1 MKHRKIF
8 IVLFTVMLLGNP
20 IETFAAPIDNV
31 EIYDP
36 AGESDEVIFIAG
48 EHQGS
53 QSGEGTGTTE
63 NEKEQNIANQN
74 TSIMNAQRELKESLI
89 KKNVEK
95 SMMVYV
101 PGNSIVVKEDIPVSY
116 EALLPY
122 ITNGLKFEG
131 VEGLLGITHSSKNQV
146 RQSENTTRA
155 LEELKGQVAGNAELT
170 GSIPFTVGGTPL
182 TWGFLQEIDTA
193 GWPQDLLA
201 AWKKIIQN
209 QTWTQIRTDLV
220 GGGMIDWP
228 YQELRYEILKSYLN
242 SVGMTDYIETTNI
255 TEYRI
260 SKEEEKKIISK
271 QPIGEYKW
279 EIYDTDGNLLKTTH
293 TYGKTLRLSFS
304 RAGTYYIKAYQKHHV
319 TRADVVSTEKLE
331 YWMISE
337 TKQLLW
343 SSQGEG
349 EQFVYNRNVGEEFI
363 RTNYIQQEITA
374 SMLQDNWLFDLDSG
388 GRLQIAEGFQ
398 VERIK

>member
-8 IVLFTVMLLGNP
+8 VPLLMAMLLGNSVE
-20 IETFAAPIDNV
+20 IFAAPIDNV

-53 QSGEGTGTTE
+53 QSGEGTTTTE

-89 KKNVEK
+89 KKKVEK
-95 SMMVYV
+95 SMVVYV
-101 PGNSIVVKEDIPVSY
+101 PGNSIIVKEDIPVSH

-131 VEGLLGITHSSKNQV
+131 VEGLLGITHSGKNQIT
-146 RQSENTTRA
+146 QSENTTRA

-182 TWGFLQEIDTA
+182 TWEFLQEIDTA

-201 AWKKIIQN
+201 AWEKIIQN

-304 RAGTYYIKAYQKHHV
+304 RAGTYYIKAYQKHYV

-331 YWMISE
+331 YWMVSE

-349 EQFVYNRNVGEEFI
+349 EQFVYNRDVGEEFI
-363 RTNYIQQEITA
+363 QTNYIQQEITA
-374 SMLQDNWLFDLDSG
+374 SMLQDNWLFDLDSSG
-388 GRLQIAEGFQ
+388 QLQIAEGFQ

>member
-1 MKHRKIF
+1 M
-8 IVLFTVMLLGNP
+8 FTVMLLGNP